1 MGVAVRSEERD
12 QRLDEMKRLA
22 RALAKGLRDT
32 RTEPVEKVA
41 QALPKELVA
50 GGDAA
55 QLHDILRRY
64 RESLYPDT
72 VQIDPAA
79 AARVSDSLKT
89 SGVIAA
95 DTDFSKLLDRTV
107 VQG

>member
-1 MGVAVRSEERD
+1 
-12 QRLDEMKRLA
+12 
-22 RALAKGLRDT
+22 
-32 RTEPVEKVA
+32 
-41 QALPKELVA
+41 VA

-64 RESLYPDT
+64 RDSLYPDT
-72 VQIDPAA
+72 VQIDPEA

-95 DTDFSKLLDRTV
+95 DTDFSKLLDRSV
-107 VQG
+107 VEG